1 MVNNTV
7 FEMKTGQ
14 TAAVLDVVLSDADG
28 PVDLSDFDWVK
39 LTVRRPPGAAVIDA
53 EEMTADAD
61 QSANPGRATF
71 AFTDSF
77 ADITPGTYDIEIKAQ
92 DGSGKI
98 HYFPVS
104 ETEPYGKLVVL
115 DVLG

>member
-1 MVNNTV
+1 MANNTV

-14 TAAVLDVVLSDADG
+14 TAAVLTVVLSDADG
-28 PVDLSDFDWVK
+28 PVDLTGWAWVK
-39 LTVRRPPGAAVIDA
+39 LTVRRKPGTAVIA
-53 EEMTADAD
+53 ASAMTADAD
-61 QSANPGRATF
+61 QVANPGKAIF
-71 AFTDSF
+71 AFTG
-77 ADITPGTYDIEIKAQ
+77 ANATLTPGVYDIEIKGQ
-92 DGSGKI
+92 DAGGLV

>member
-14 TAAVLDVVLSDADG
+14 TAAVLDLVLSDAQG
-28 PVDLSDFDWVK
+28 PVDLSDFEWVK

-53 EEMTADAD
+53 EAMTADAD
-61 QSANPGRATF
+61 QSANPGKATF
-71 AFTDSF
+71 AFTTD
-77 ADITPGTYDIEIKAQ
+77 ADITPGVYNIEIKAQ
-92 DGSGKI
+92 DGSGKV

-115 DVLG
+115 DVLA